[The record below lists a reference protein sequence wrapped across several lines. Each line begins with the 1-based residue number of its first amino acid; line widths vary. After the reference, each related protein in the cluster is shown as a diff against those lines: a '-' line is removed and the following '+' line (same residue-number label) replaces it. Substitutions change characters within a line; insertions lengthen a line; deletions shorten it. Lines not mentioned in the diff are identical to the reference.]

1 MSDSIFHFHRAS
13 STSLPINGLAE
24 FLNDRDL
31 YSGKYASCDDETASM
46 ARRSLFYPVA
56 GTMPQTC
63 GKLTAGF
70 AKALNRALQVHTWP
84 TCGDGYGYNDSADI
98 TNRTCVAA
106 YTVSSTYNVP
116 RIGFGTRLSVLY
128 NFAANKFYLGDA
140 VGNAKSINE
149 VQKTLKIYSEPF
161 LFCLWGYFMR
171 DKEFNATFF
180 KLLALYKKIV
190 AKTNSASETVTAKK
204 CACKLADIAYYMSSK
219 EKPANANTSLT
230 FIDIPNP
237 TANTVIG
244 IYKTLVATEMAA
256 PTSFIG
262 DIKPFKDSRGQ
273 DMAISEPEPQPEN
286 EKPKTAAN
294 LEKAFVIDKKRVLTD
309 TEKALLVVPDSHIPG
324 AEAYSLCKH
333 IQKSSKTPRPI
344 RNILLRG
351 EAGSGKTETAKDI
364 ALGLGLPY
372 VFVTCSSDTEIYD
385 LLGQM
390 MPNKPTDAPMSIE
403 KYQDTYG
410 DLDLNALPTATDI
423 SNDPEMAYKA
433 ITGKEKRNATETDCL
448 AAIIQRASASSSNA
462 GANGFHYVE
471 SPLIQA
477 IRNGW
482 VCEIQEPTVIA
493 KPGVLVGLNGLLDS
507 TNAVNLPTGET
518 IRRHPDAVIVATTNI
533 SYEGCRDM
541 NQSVLSRF
549 QIKMDVHA
557 PEDKILEE
565 RLRSMTGCTK
575 RVKVGQILKAY
586 HAVLNTLKTL
596 YLTDGSVDLRTLAD
610 WISSYMITGSYMESA
625 EMTIIPSATADEEC
639 INKVREV
646 IRKLV

>member
-1 MSDSIFHFHRAS
+1 MDCIFHFHRN
-13 STSLPINGLAE
+13 TSLPINGLVD

-31 YSGKYASCDDETASM
+31 YTGNYGSFNDETAAI
-46 ARRSLFYPVA
+46 ARRSLYYSN
-56 GTMPQTC
+56 GNNKMPTNS
-63 GKLTAGF
+63 GMMTAGF

-84 TCGDGYGYNDSADI
+84 MCGDGYGYNNTADI
-98 TNRTCVAA
+98 DSQTCVAA
-106 YTVSSTYNVP
+106 YTVSSTYNSQK
-116 RIGFGTRLSVLY
+116 IGFGTRLSILY
-128 NFAANKFYLGDA
+128 KFSSNKFFLGDEK
-140 VGNAKSINE
+140 GNAKSLAD
-149 VQKTLKIYSEPF
+149 VQKTLKVYSEPF
-161 LFCLWGYFMR
+161 LFCMWGYYMQ
-171 DKEFNATFF
+171 DKEFHDTFN
-180 KLLALYKKIV
+180 KLLVFYKRII
-190 AKTNSASETVTAKK
+190 AKTSTPSVNKNDVDAAKK
-204 CACKLADIAYYMSSK
+204 CACKLADIAYFMSTKDKAANSK
-219 EKPANANTSLT
+219 LESRV
-230 FIDIPNP
+230 IPNP
-237 TANTVIG
+237 TVNSVG
-244 IYKTLVATEMAA
+244 GLYDTLVATDAAA
-256 PTSFIG
+256 PTAFIG
-262 DIKPFKDSRGQ
+262 NISPFKDSRGK
-273 DMAISEPEPQPEN
+273 DMAVSEPEPES
-286 EKPKTAAN
+286 EKPKTAAD
-294 LEKAFVIDKKRVLTD
+294 LEKAFLLNKKRVLTD
-309 TEKALLVVPDSHIPG
+309 TEKALLIIPDSHIPG
-324 AEAYSLCKH
+324 VEAYSLCKH

-351 EAGSGKTETAKDI
+351 EAGTGKTETAKDI

-390 MPNKPTDAPMSIE
+390 MPNKPNETPMSIDE
-403 KYQDTYG
+403 YQNAYG

-433 ITGKEKRNATETDCL
+433 ITGKKKRDATEADCL
-448 AAIIQRASASSSNA
+448 AAIIQRAAAGGADS

-507 TNAVNLPTGET
+507 TSAVNLPTGET
-518 IRRHPDAVIVATTNI
+518 IRRHPDAVIIATTNI

-549 QIKMDVHA
+549 QIKMDIHA
-557 PEDKILEE
+557 PEDTILAE
-565 RLRSMTGCTK
+565 RLRSMTGCPK
-575 RVKVGQILKAY
+575 SVRVPQILKAY

-625 EMTIIPSATADEEC
+625 EMTIIPSATADEEG

>member
-1 MSDSIFHFHRAS
+1 MDCIFHFHRN
-13 STSLPINGLAE
+13 TSLPINGLVD

-31 YSGKYASCDDETASM
+31 YTGNYGSFNDETAAI
-46 ARRSLFYPVA
+46 ARRSLYYSN
-56 GTMPQTC
+56 GNNKMPTNS
-63 GKLTAGF
+63 GMMTAGF

-84 TCGDGYGYNDSADI
+84 MCGDGYGYNNTADI
-98 TNRTCVAA
+98 DNQTCVAA
-106 YTVSSTYNVP
+106 YTVSSTYNSQK
-116 RIGFGTRLSVLY
+116 IGFGTRLSILY
-128 NFAANKFYLGDA
+128 KFSSNKFFLGDEK
-140 VGNAKSINE
+140 GNAKSLAD
-149 VQKTLKIYSEPF
+149 VQKTLKVYSEPF
-161 LFCLWGYFMR
+161 LFCMWGYYMQ
-171 DKEFNATFF
+171 DKEFHDTFN
-180 KLLALYKKIV
+180 KLLVFYKRII
-190 AKTNSASETVTAKK
+190 AKTSTPSVNKNDVDAAKK
-204 CACKLADIAYYMSSK
+204 CACKLADIAYFMSTKDKVANSK
-219 EKPANANTSLT
+219 LESRV
-230 FIDIPNP
+230 ISNP
-237 TANTVIG
+237 TVNSVG
-244 IYKTLVATEMAA
+244 GLYDTLVATDAAA
-256 PTSFIG
+256 PTAFIG
-262 DIKPFKDSRGQ
+262 NISPFKDSRGK
-273 DMAISEPEPQPEN
+273 DMAVSEPEPES
-286 EKPKTAAN
+286 EKPKTAAD
-294 LEKAFVIDKKRVLTD
+294 LEKAFLLNKKRVLTD
-309 TEKALLVVPDSHIPG
+309 TEKALLIVPDSHIPG
-324 AEAYSLCKH
+324 VEAYSLCKH

-351 EAGSGKTETAKDI
+351 EAGTGKTETAKDI

-390 MPNKPTDAPMSIE
+390 MPNKPNETPMSIDE
-403 KYQDTYG
+403 YQNAYG

-433 ITGKEKRNATETDCL
+433 ITGKKKRDATEADCL
-448 AAIIQRASASSSNA
+448 AAIIQRAMAGGADS

-507 TNAVNLPTGET
+507 TSAVNLPTGET
-518 IRRHPDAVIVATTNI
+518 IRRHPDAVIIATTNI

-549 QIKMDVHA
+549 QIKMDIHA
-557 PEDKILEE
+557 PEDTILAE
-565 RLRSMTGCTK
+565 RLRSMTGCPK
-575 RVKVGQILKAY
+575 SVRVPQILKAY

-625 EMTIIPSATADEEC
+625 EMTIIPSATADEEG

>member
-1 MSDSIFHFHRAS
+1 MDCIFHFHRN
-13 STSLPINGLAE
+13 TSLPINGLVD

-31 YSGKYASCDDETASM
+31 YTGNYGSFNDETAAI
-46 ARRSLFYPVA
+46 ARRSLYYSN
-56 GTMPQTC
+56 GNKKMPTNS
-63 GKLTAGF
+63 GMMTAGF

-84 TCGDGYGYNDSADI
+84 MCGDGYGYNNTADI
-98 TNRTCVAA
+98 DNQTCVAA
-106 YTVSSTYNVP
+106 YTVSSTYNSQK
-116 RIGFGTRLSVLY
+116 IGFGTRLSILY
-128 NFAANKFYLGDA
+128 KFSSNKFFLGDEK
-140 VGNAKSINE
+140 GNAKSLAD
-149 VQKTLKIYSEPF
+149 VQKTLKVYSEPF
-161 LFCLWGYFMR
+161 LFCMWGYYMQ
-171 DKEFNATFF
+171 DKEFHDTFN
-180 KLLALYKKIV
+180 KLLVFYKRII
-190 AKTNSASETVTAKK
+190 AKTSTPSVNKNDVDAAKK
-204 CACKLADIAYYMSSK
+204 CACKLADIAYFMSTRDKVANSK
-219 EKPANANTSLT
+219 LESRV
-230 FIDIPNP
+230 IPNP
-237 TANTVIG
+237 TANSVG
-244 IYKTLVATEMAA
+244 GLYDTLVATDAAA
-256 PTSFIG
+256 PTAFIG
-262 DIKPFKDSRGQ
+262 NISPFKDSRGK
-273 DMAISEPEPQPEN
+273 DMAVSEPEPES
-286 EKPKTAAN
+286 EKPKTAAD
-294 LEKAFVIDKKRVLTD
+294 LEKAFLLNKKRVLTD
-309 TEKALLVVPDSHIPG
+309 TEKALLIVPDSHIPG
-324 AEAYSLCKH
+324 VEAYSLCKH

-351 EAGSGKTETAKDI
+351 EAGTGKTETAKDI

-390 MPNKPTDAPMSIE
+390 MPNKPNETPMSIDE
-403 KYQDTYG
+403 YQNAYG

-433 ITGKEKRNATETDCL
+433 ITGKKKRDATEADCL
-448 AAIIQRASASSSNA
+448 AAIIQRAAAGGADS

-507 TNAVNLPTGET
+507 TSAVNLPTGET
-518 IRRHPDAVIVATTNI
+518 IRRHPDAVIIATTNI

-549 QIKMDVHA
+549 QIKMDIHA
-557 PEDKILEE
+557 PEDTILAE
-565 RLRSMTGCTK
+565 RLRSMTGCPK
-575 RVKVGQILKAY
+575 SVKVPQILKAY

-625 EMTIIPSATADEEC
+625 EMTIIPSATADEEG

>member
-1 MSDSIFHFHRAS
+1 MDCIFHFHRN
-13 STSLPINGLAE
+13 TSLPINGLVD

-31 YSGKYASCDDETASM
+31 YTGNYGSFNDETAAI
-46 ARRSLFYPVA
+46 ARRSLYYSN
-56 GTMPQTC
+56 GNKKMPTNS
-63 GKLTAGF
+63 GMMTAGF

-84 TCGDGYGYNDSADI
+84 MCGDGYGYNNTADI
-98 TNRTCVAA
+98 DNQTCVAA
-106 YTVSSTYNVP
+106 YTVSSTYNSQK
-116 RIGFGTRLSVLY
+116 IGFGTRLSILY
-128 NFAANKFYLGDA
+128 KFSSNKFFLGDEK
-140 VGNAKSINE
+140 GNAKSLAD
-149 VQKTLKIYSEPF
+149 VQKTLKVYSEPF
-161 LFCLWGYFMR
+161 LFCMWGYYMQ
-171 DKEFNATFF
+171 DKEFHDTFN
-180 KLLALYKKIV
+180 KLLVFYKRII
-190 AKTNSASETVTAKK
+190 AKTSTPSVNKNDVDAAKK
-204 CACKLADIAYYMSSK
+204 CACKLADIAYFMSTKDKVANSK
-219 EKPANANTSLT
+219 LESRV
-230 FIDIPNP
+230 IPNP
-237 TANTVIG
+237 TVNSVG
-244 IYKTLVATEMAA
+244 SLYDTLVATDAAA
-256 PTSFIG
+256 PTAFIG
-262 DIKPFKDSRGQ
+262 NISPFKDSRGK
-273 DMAISEPEPQPEN
+273 DMAVSEPEPES
-286 EKPKTAAN
+286 EKPKTAAD
-294 LEKAFVIDKKRVLTD
+294 LEKAFLLNKKRVLTD
-309 TEKALLVVPDSHIPG
+309 TEKALLIVPDSHIPG
-324 AEAYSLCKH
+324 VEAYSLCKH

-351 EAGSGKTETAKDI
+351 EAGTGKTETAKDI

-390 MPNKPTDAPMSIE
+390 MPNKPNETPMSIDE
-403 KYQDTYG
+403 YQNAYG

-433 ITGKEKRNATETDCL
+433 ITGKKKRDATEADCL
-448 AAIIQRASASSSNA
+448 AAIIQRATAGGADS

-507 TNAVNLPTGET
+507 TSAVNLPTGET
-518 IRRHPDAVIVATTNI
+518 IRRHPDAVIIATTNI

-549 QIKMDVHA
+549 QIKMDIHA
-557 PEDKILEE
+557 PEDTILTE
-565 RLRSMTGCTK
+565 RLRSMTGCPK
-575 RVKVGQILKAY
+575 SVRVPQILKAY

-625 EMTIIPSATADEEC
+625 EMTIIPSATADEEG

>member
-1 MSDSIFHFHRAS
+1 MDSIFHFHRN
-13 STSLPINGLAE
+13 TSLPINGLVD

-31 YSGKYASCDDETASM
+31 YTGNYGSFNDETAAI
-46 ARRSLFYPVA
+46 ARRSLYYSN
-56 GTMPQTC
+56 GNKKMPTNS
-63 GKLTAGF
+63 GMMTAGF

-84 TCGDGYGYNDSADI
+84 MCGDGYGYNNTADI
-98 TNRTCVAA
+98 DNQTCVAA
-106 YTVSSTYNVP
+106 YTVSSTYNSQK
-116 RIGFGTRLSVLY
+116 IGFGTRLSILY
-128 NFAANKFYLGDA
+128 KFSSNKFFLGDEK
-140 VGNAKSINE
+140 GNAKSLAD
-149 VQKTLKIYSEPF
+149 VQKTLKVYSEPF
-161 LFCLWGYFMR
+161 LFCMWGYYMQ
-171 DKEFNATFF
+171 DKEFHDTFN
-180 KLLALYKKIV
+180 KLLVFYKRII
-190 AKTNSASETVTAKK
+190 AKTSTPSVNKNDVDAAKK
-204 CACKLADIAYYMSSK
+204 CACKLADIAYFMSTKDKVANSK
-219 EKPANANTSLT
+219 LESRV
-230 FIDIPNP
+230 IPNP
-237 TANTVIG
+237 TVNSVG
-244 IYKTLVATEMAA
+244 GLYDTLVATDAAA
-256 PTSFIG
+256 PTAFIG
-262 DIKPFKDSRGQ
+262 NISPFKDSRGK
-273 DMAISEPEPQPEN
+273 DMAVSEPEPES
-286 EKPKTAAN
+286 EKPKTAAD
-294 LEKAFVIDKKRVLTD
+294 LEKAFLLNKKRVLTD
-309 TEKALLVVPDSHIPG
+309 TEKALLIIPDSHIPG
-324 AEAYSLCKH
+324 VEAYSLCKH

-351 EAGSGKTETAKDI
+351 EAGTGKTETAKDI

-390 MPNKPTDAPMSIE
+390 MPNKPNETPMSIDE
-403 KYQDTYG
+403 YQNAYG

-433 ITGKEKRNATETDCL
+433 ITGKKKRDATEADCL
-448 AAIIQRASASSSNA
+448 AAIIQRAAAGGADS

-507 TNAVNLPTGET
+507 TSAVNLPTGET
-518 IRRHPDAVIVATTNI
+518 IRRHPDAVIIATTNI

-549 QIKMDVHA
+549 QIKMDIHT
-557 PEDKILEE
+557 PEDTILAE
-565 RLRSMTGCTK
+565 RLRSMTGCPK
-575 RVKVGQILKAY
+575 SVKVPQILKAY

-625 EMTIIPSATADEEC
+625 EMTIIPSATADEEG

>member
-1 MSDSIFHFHRAS
+1 MDCIFHFHRN
-13 STSLPINGLAE
+13 TSLPINGLVD

-31 YSGKYASCDDETASM
+31 YTGNYGSFNDETAAI
-46 ARRSLFYPVA
+46 ARRSLYYSN
-56 GTMPQTC
+56 GNNKMPTNS
-63 GKLTAGF
+63 GMMTAGF

-84 TCGDGYGYNDSADI
+84 MCGDGYGYNNTADI
-98 TNRTCVAA
+98 DNQTCVAA
-106 YTVSSTYNVP
+106 YTVSSTYNSQK
-116 RIGFGTRLSVLY
+116 IGFGTRLSILY
-128 NFAANKFYLGDA
+128 KFSSNKFFLGDEK
-140 VGNAKSINE
+140 GNANILAD
-149 VQKTLKIYSEPF
+149 VQKTLKVYSEPF
-161 LFCLWGYFMR
+161 LFCMWGYYMQ
-171 DKEFNATFF
+171 DKEFHDTFN
-180 KLLALYKKIV
+180 KLLVFYKRII
-190 AKTNSASETVTAKK
+190 AKTSTPSVNKNDVDAAKK
-204 CACKLADIAYYMSSK
+204 CACKLADIAYFMSTKDKVANSK
-219 EKPANANTSLT
+219 LESRV
-230 FIDIPNP
+230 IPNP
-237 TANTVIG
+237 TVNSVG
-244 IYKTLVATEMAA
+244 GLYDTLVATDAAA
-256 PTSFIG
+256 PTAFIG
-262 DIKPFKDSRGQ
+262 NISPFKDSRGK
-273 DMAISEPEPQPEN
+273 DMAVSEPEPES
-286 EKPKTAAN
+286 EKPKTAAD
-294 LEKAFVIDKKRVLTD
+294 LEKAFLLNKKRVLTD
-309 TEKALLVVPDSHIPG
+309 TEKALLIIPDSHIPG
-324 AEAYSLCKH
+324 VEAYSLCKH

-351 EAGSGKTETAKDI
+351 EAGTGKTETAKDI

-390 MPNKPTDAPMSIE
+390 MPNKPNETPMSIDE
-403 KYQDTYG
+403 YQNAYG

-433 ITGKEKRNATETDCL
+433 ITGKKKRDATEADCL
-448 AAIIQRASASSSNA
+448 AAIIQRATAGGADS

-507 TNAVNLPTGET
+507 TSAVNLPTGET
-518 IRRHPDAVIVATTNI
+518 IRRHPDAVIIATTNI

-549 QIKMDVHA
+549 QIKMDIHA
-557 PEDKILEE
+557 PEDTILAE
-565 RLRSMTGCTK
+565 RLRSMTGCPK
-575 RVKVGQILKAY
+575 SVRVPQILKAY

-625 EMTIIPSATADEEC
+625 EMTIIPSATADEEG